1 MALAKEVTLED
12 LIKGIK
18 FNRTDVTHSQQVEC
32 LGQDDY
38 LTSSDNTQG
47 ASLTYTSQT
56 NTSETNTS

>member
-47 ASLTYTSQT
+47 ASLT
-56 NTSETNTS
+56 NTS